1 MFISPLC
8 KVRPLQVFFY
18 SLIKFVLNTQY
29 FFMLKHEN
37 SSNLFSK
44 AQNFIPGGVNSPVR
58 AFKAVGGNPL
68 FIKSAKGAYMYD
80 EDGNRFIELINSW
93 GPMILGHS
101 NDMINKA
108 VIDAI
113 PASLSF
119 GAPTAREV
127 EIAEL
132 IIDMFPSIEKVRM
145 VNSGTE
151 ATMSAIRL
159 ARGFTGRE
167 KIIKF
172 EGCYHGHGDSFL
184 IAAGSGAIT
193 MGTPDSPG
201 VTKGT
206 ALDTLTAPYNNLK
219 AVEELVAANKGKIAA
234 IILEPVAGNMG
245 CILPREGFLQGLR
258 KVCDA
263 EGIVLVFDEVMTGFR
278 LSKGGAQEVFG
289 VQADLTTLGKII
301 GGGMPV
307 GAYGGRKEIMDYVSP
322 AGPVYQAGTLSG
334 NPIAMAAGKAML
346 TYLNEHPEVY
356 SQLEGMGKRIV
367 QDIRDNLK
375 ELGLKYT
382 INHFGSM
389 FSLFFSEEEVYDFE
403 SAKRCDTALFG
414 RYFRAML
421 ERGVYLAPS
430 QFETLFLSTALSEED
445 LVALKQANLESL
457 KAIHA

>member
-1 MFISPLC
+1 
-8 KVRPLQVFFY
+8 
-18 SLIKFVLNTQY
+18 
-29 FFMLKHEN
+29 MLKHEN
-37 SSNLFSK
+37 SSNLFNK
-44 AQNFIPGGVNSPVR
+44 AQHFIPGGVNSPVR

-101 NDMINKA
+101 NSMINKA

-132 IIDMFPSIEKVRM
+132 IIQMFPSIEKVRM

-159 ARGFTGRE
+159 ARGYTGRD

-206 ALDTLTAPYNNLK
+206 ALDTLTAPYNKLE
-219 AVEELVAANKGKIAA
+219 AVEELVAANKGQIAA

-258 KVCDA
+258 KLCDA
-263 EGIVLVFDEVMTGFR
+263 EGILLVFDEVMTGFR

-346 TYLNEHPEVY
+346 TFLNEHPEVY
-356 SQLEGMGKRIV
+356 TQLETMGKRIV

-375 ELGLKYT
+375 ELGLNYT

-403 SAKRCDTALFG
+403 SAKKCDTALFG

-445 LVALKQANLESL
+445 LVALKQANFESL
-457 KAIHA
+457 KEIHA